1 MRIIVRDSQGNSVSV
16 NVSSRAT
23 VANVKRVLS
32 GALGIESARQRLI
45 FRGATLMDD
54 KSLRD
59 YEIQTGTIL
68 YLSVAEIPAD
78 AALAEEI
85 VHSAP
90 VQEIL
95 RRHSPLFTE
104 PELIE
109 FMEDYIALAG
119 NPGLL
124 AESGRLDDLFLGQ
137 LEMTQSGLA
146 DLAKHCADFE
156 DAGLEPALL
165 GGWSEPRELPTVIGE
180 RGSAP
185 SVRPLPVA
193 FGFEWE
199 GPFMKPI
206 AANREM
212 QGTLQSEAA
221 RDSFV

>member
-1 MRIIVRDSQGNSVSV
+1 
-16 NVSSRAT
+16 
-23 VANVKRVLS
+23 
-32 GALGIESARQRLI
+32 
-45 FRGATLMDD
+45 MDD

-85 VHSAP
+85 VHSAH

-109 FMEDYIALAG
+109 FMEDYIALAD

-180 RGSAP
+180 RGSGP